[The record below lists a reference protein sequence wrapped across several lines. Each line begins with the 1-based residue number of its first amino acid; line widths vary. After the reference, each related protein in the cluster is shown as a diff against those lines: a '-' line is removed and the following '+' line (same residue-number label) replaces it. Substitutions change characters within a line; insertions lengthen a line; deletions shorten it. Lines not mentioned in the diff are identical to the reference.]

1 MSDDVQETAAA
12 AEAELDLSAMLLPLS
27 GGMLVV
33 PSVSVAEIIRSRE
46 TEPAAASSPEWLL
59 GYMKWRQ
66 YPLPVISFEAING
79 DALPTSNTGSRLVI
93 LNSLVEGE
101 ERPMLAVV
109 TQGVPNLLRLT
120 PEVITAVDGEPGQA
134 ELQRVRVH
142 GQSAAI
148 PDIDFLAAQVAQ
160 HAAESS
166 PAA

>member
-1 MSDDVQETAAA
+1 MSDDVEETVVSE
-12 AEAELDLSAMLLPLS
+12 EAELDLSAMLLPLS

-33 PSVSVAEIIRSRE
+33 PSVTVAEIIRSRE
-46 TEPAAASSPEWLL
+46 TEPAAVAPKWLL

-66 YPLPVISFEAING
+66 YPLPVISFEAMNG
-79 DALPTSNTGSRLVI
+79 DELPTSNTGSRLVI
-93 LNSLVEGE
+93 FNSLAEGE
-101 ERPMLAVV
+101 EKPMLAVV

-120 PEVITAVDGEPGQA
+120 PEVITAVDDEPGPA

-160 HAAESS
+160 HEAENP
-166 PAA
+166 PA